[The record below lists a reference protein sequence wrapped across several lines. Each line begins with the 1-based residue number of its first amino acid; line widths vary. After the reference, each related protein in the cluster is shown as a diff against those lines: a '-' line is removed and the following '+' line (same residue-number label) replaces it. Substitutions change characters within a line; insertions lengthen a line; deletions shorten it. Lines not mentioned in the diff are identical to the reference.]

1 MTNAMLMRNTLTAAE
16 RQVRLGVKQASRVS
30 AISLT
35 PVQLGTT
42 KRPRVTAGE

>member
-30 AISLT
+30 SVSLT
-35 PVQLGTT
+35 AVPLGDTT
-42 KRPRVTAGE
+42 QTGTIVN